1 MKSVFRPVLS
11 GVCLLS
17 ASTYSFAEDI
27 TFDDMT
33 VTATRS
39 ERSALEVPASISS
52 KSGDEVKADKASTQR
67 ELLNSIAGVR
77 ISQTGSTIGHMTAI
91 RLPTGTKAYYLF
103 LQDGI
108 PLQSSGFFN
117 HNGLA
122 YSNFTSAGSVEVLK
136 GAGTALYGSDAVG
149 GTVNVISNDPM
160 KNLGVKGTVE
170 FGDRNFQ
177 RYGITGGTEI
187 DKDSAVSVQA
197 SHTESD
203 GWRNNSD
210 YDRQELSV
218 NYVNDLNDDNTV
230 KLAFNAN
237 KFESGMTSGI
247 KDFRSYRDDPDYVG
261 DNVERILALPEGI
274 DPTRKFDFARL
285 SAEWQHQL
293 DDMTALSTIVYL
305 RSNRNRY
312 SATWEGNVSS
322 NDNEEKTVGLLF
334 KAAMDFGRF
343 RVISGVDAEYTEGTR
358 KVTQDFDTTVRGK
371 FIPQGDI
378 FDYDV
383 DYKAL
388 APYTRVEI
396 DLTGQLTLGFG
407 GRYDINQFDYTNNT
421 SNGIYGGT
429 YFRPDSSVDN
439 TYNHFSPKADLTY
452 RIDTNQIVYARY
464 ANGFRVPQ
472 VSTLYSLKDDE
483 RAQSFDEEVTDTFEI
498 GYKAR
503 LNQHQFETAVY
514 HLIIDDTIV
523 SQNNGEFSVNVNAGR
538 TLHTGIEV
546 SLASHWTEEWATRVA
561 YSFSEH
567 EFDDSD
573 SFGDNEQA
581 RAPENLGNA
590 RLIYTP
596 KAVPGLLALIE
607 WEHVGSSWMD
617 DENTM
622 RDPGYDLANVKVNY
636 ELNQHLTLFGR
647 VNNLTNRLYAES
659 ATLGRYGAD
668 YTPGAPREAF
678 IGFEYK
684 L

>member
-52 KSGDEVKADKASTQR
+52 KSGNEVKADKASTQR

-77 ISQTGSTIGHMTAI
+77 ISQTGSTIGHITAI

-237 KFESGMTSGI
+237 KFE
-247 KDFRSYRDDPDYVG
+247 
-261 DNVERILALPEGI
+261 
-274 DPTRKFDFARL
+274 
-285 SAEWQHQL
+285 
-293 DDMTALSTIVYL
+293 
-305 RSNRNRY
+305 
-312 SATWEGNVSS
+312 
-322 NDNEEKTVGLLF
+322 
-334 KAAMDFGRF
+334 
-343 RVISGVDAEYTEGTR
+343 
-358 KVTQDFDTTVRGK
+358 
-371 FIPQGDI
+371 
-378 FDYDV
+378 
-383 DYKAL
+383 
-388 APYTRVEI
+388 
-396 DLTGQLTLGFG
+396 
-407 GRYDINQFDYTNNT
+407 
-421 SNGIYGGT
+421 
-429 YFRPDSSVDN
+429 
-439 TYNHFSPKADLTY
+439 
-452 RIDTNQIVYARY
+452 
-464 ANGFRVPQ
+464 
-472 VSTLYSLKDDE
+472 
-483 RAQSFDEEVTDTFEI
+483 
-498 GYKAR
+498 
-503 LNQHQFETAVY
+503 
-514 HLIIDDTIV
+514 
-523 SQNNGEFSVNVNAGR
+523 
-538 TLHTGIEV
+538 
-546 SLASHWTEEWATRVA
+546 
-561 YSFSEH
+561 
-567 EFDDSD
+567 
-573 SFGDNEQA
+573 
-581 RAPENLGNA
+581 
-590 RLIYTP
+590 
-596 KAVPGLLALIE
+596 
-607 WEHVGSSWMD
+607 
-617 DENTM
+617 
-622 RDPGYDLANVKVNY
+622 
-636 ELNQHLTLFGR
+636 
-647 VNNLTNRLYAES
+647 
-659 ATLGRYGAD
+659 
-668 YTPGAPREAF
+668 
-678 IGFEYK
+678 
-684 L
+684 